1 MRRILYL
8 FIGLLASTSTLQA
21 LIFHL
26 PPKGENVVGQ
36 LQYYV
41 AEQGDNLS
49 NFGMALDVG
58 RDALKTV
65 NPPFDPAQDLP
76 AGVPVVVPSRFVLP
90 PYPHQGIVV
99 DLSTMRLYYYP
110 PGTDL
115 VMTYPIGIGKP
126 GHMTPLGRTYVTRTK
141 VDPTWTPP
149 QSIRDYNKKRGII
162 LPRVIRGGP
171 DNPLGRRAIY
181 LGIPQYLIHA
191 TNFPESIGSRGSFG
205 CMRMM
210 ERDIEQLFPHVA
222 KNTRVQIIEQ
232 PYLAGWAN
240 GQLFLEIHTPLNEN
254 RYAPSKLMAPV
265 IKQLTALS
273 ILHHVAINWTKVRYA
288 FSSANGMP
296 TVVSD
301 SSASE
306 IGHIHESQGHI
317 VWPKHMTVCKLSGNC

>member
-1 MRRILYL
+1 MRRVLYL
-8 FIGLLASTSTLQA
+8 FISLLAISSNSQA

-26 PPKGENVVGQ
+26 PANGENVVGQ
-36 LQYYV
+36 LQYYI
-41 AEQGDNLS
+41 AQQGDTLS

-58 RDALKTV
+58 RDALKAS
-65 NPPFDPAQDLP
+65 NLPFGPGQELP

-90 PYPHQGIVV
+90 PYPHKGIVV

-110 PGTDL
+110 PGTHL

-126 GHMTPLGRTYVTRTK
+126 GHMTPLGRTYVTRK
-141 VDPTWTPP
+141 KIDPTWTPP

-181 LGIPQYLIHA
+181 LAIPQYLIHA
-191 TNFPESIGSRGSFG
+191 TNFPASIGSRGSFG

-222 KNTRVQIIEQ
+222 KKTRVRIVEE

-240 GQLFLEIHTPLNEN
+240 GQLYLEIHKPLNEN
-254 RYAPSKLMAPV
+254 RYKPSEIMKPV
-265 IKQLTALS
+265 IKQLTKLS

-288 FSSANGMP
+288 FSTANGIP
-296 TVVSD
+296 TVVSN
-301 SSASE
+301 SWESE
-306 IGHIHESQGHI
+306 VGYIHEPQAQHK
-317 VWPKHMTVCKLSGNC
+317 WPKQMSVCKLSGNC